1 MNNQEIRAIN
11 KINYMCFE
19 VEALYHQASLK
30 LGISDSVSI
39 VLYTVYDVGER
50 CLLSDIYK
58 KTGISRQT
66 VNSAI
71 RSLETDGILYLEQH
85 TGRSKRIVL
94 TDKGKNFVERTIGK
108 LRLAEIQAF
117 EAWTKEEI
125 NTYIHLLEK
134 YADCFRKQV
143 EKM

>member
-39 VLYTVYDVGER
+39 VLYTVYDVGES

-71 RSLETDGILYLEQH
+71 RGLETDGILYLEQH

-117 EAWTKEEI
+117 EAWTEEEI

>member
-58 KTGISRQT
+58 KTGIIT
-66 VNSAI
+66 YN
-71 RSLETDGILYLEQH
+71 H
-85 TGRSKRIVL
+85 TTYRI
-94 TDKGKNFVERTIGK
+94 
-108 LRLAEIQAF
+108 
-117 EAWTKEEI
+117 
-125 NTYIHLLEK
+125 YP
-134 YADCFRKQV
+134 
-143 EKM
+143 